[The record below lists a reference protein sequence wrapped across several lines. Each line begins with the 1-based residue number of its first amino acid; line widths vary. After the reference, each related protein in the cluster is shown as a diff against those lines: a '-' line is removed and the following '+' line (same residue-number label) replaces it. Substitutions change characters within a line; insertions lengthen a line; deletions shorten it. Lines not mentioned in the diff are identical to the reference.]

1 MSKTFSF
8 DKQLNNYKSLGLALS
23 GGIDSALLLYY
34 LLNQDY
40 KIKCYTAIDK
50 NNDNNRQAATDIKDL
65 IEKKTGKTVEHFEFI
80 EYEKDH
86 EKGKREK
93 MTEIWTNLFNSNT
106 IDCILTG
113 AIQYLKSIDDKWNQ
127 VDKKKAT
134 DTKWMKGNG
143 TYITYRPF
151 LEHDKTWIKQGCDAN
166 ELTDNLVKISVSCN
180 STSTPPC
187 KDCLPCAEKYQA
199 FGCY

>member
-8 DKQLNNYKSLGLALS
+8 DTQLNNYKSLGLALS

-40 KIKCYTAIDK
+40 KIKCYTLIDK

-86 EKGKREK
+86 EQGKREK

>member
-1 MSKTFSF
+1 MSKTFNF
-8 DKQLNNYKSLGLALS
+8 DTQLNNYKSLGLALS

-40 KIKCYTAIDK
+40 KIKCYTLIDK

-65 IEKKTGKTVEHFEFI
+65 IENKTGKTVEHFEFI

-86 EKGKREK
+86 EQGKREK

-113 AIQYLKSIDDKWNQ
+113 ATQYLKSIDDKWNQ
-127 VDKKKAT
+127 GDKKKAT
-134 DTKWMKGNG
+134 DTKWMKGSG

-166 ELTDNLVKISVSCN
+166 ELTDNLVKITVSCV

-187 KDCLPCAEKYQA
+187 KDCLWCAEKYQV

>member
-8 DKQLNNYKSLGLALS
+8 DTQLNNYKSLGLALS

-143 TYITYRPF
+143 TYITYRTF
-151 LEHDKTWIKQGCDAN
+151 LEHDKTWIKQGCDVN

>member
-8 DKQLNNYKSLGLALS
+8 DTQLNNYKSLGLALS

-187 KDCLPCAEKYQA
+187 KDCLPCAEKYQV

>member
-8 DKQLNNYKSLGLALS
+8 DLKLNNYKSPGLALS

-34 LLNQDY
+34 LINQDY
-40 KIKCYTAIDK
+40 KVKCYTLIDK
-50 NNDNNRQAATDIKDL
+50 NNDNNRQAATNVKDL

-86 EKGKREK
+86 EHGKREK
-93 MTEIWTNLFNSNT
+93 MTEIYTNLFNSKK

-113 AIQYLKSIDDKWNQ
+113 ATQYIKNIDDKWNQ
-127 VDKKKAT
+127 SDKLKST
-134 DTKWMKGNG
+134 DTIWMNDD
-143 TYITYRPF
+143 TTYRPF
-151 LEHDKTWIKQGCDAN
+151 LKYDKTWIKKGCDAN
-166 ELTDNLVKISVSCN
+166 ELTNDLVKITVSCV
-180 STSTPPC
+180 SSKSPPC
-187 KDCLPCAEKYQA
+187 KNCLWCAEKYQV

>member
-1 MSKTFSF
+1 
-8 DKQLNNYKSLGLALS
+8 
-23 GGIDSALLLYY
+23 
-34 LLNQDY
+34 
-40 KIKCYTAIDK
+40 
-50 NNDNNRQAATDIKDL
+50 
-65 IEKKTGKTVEHFEFI
+65 
-80 EYEKDH
+80 
-86 EKGKREK
+86 

-187 KDCLPCAEKYQA
+187 KDCLPCAKKYQA

>member
-8 DKQLNNYKSLGLALS
+8 DTQLNNYKSLGLALS

-93 MTEIWTNLFNSNT
+93 MTESWTNLFNSNT

-113 AIQYLKSIDDKWNQ
+113 ATQYLKSIDDKWNQ
-127 VDKKKAT
+127 GDKKKAT
-134 DTKWMKGNG
+134 DTKWMKGSG